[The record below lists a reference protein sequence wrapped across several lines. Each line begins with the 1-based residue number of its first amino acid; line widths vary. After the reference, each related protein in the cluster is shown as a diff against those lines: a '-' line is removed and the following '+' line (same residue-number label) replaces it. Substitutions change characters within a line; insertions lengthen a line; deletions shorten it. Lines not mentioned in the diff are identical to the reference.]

1 MFSECILH
9 VCYLQL
15 LHVYM
20 ELEICTNSTKD
31 IYWNGGMGTVE
42 KKFGDS
48 GEGEWGRKRER
59 VRGCG

>member
-20 ELEICTNSTKD
+20 ELETCTNSTKD
-31 IYWNGGMGTVE
+31 IYWNGGWEQWRRKLGIVE
-42 KKFGDS
+42 KES
-48 GEGEWGRKRER
+48 GEERGRE
-59 VRGCG
+59 